1 MGQGCKSRRGMGRST
16 GHRDKDTS
24 GVIVREMQLLF
35 SGRADGTER
44 RTARFASF
52 KLVGACSAAAT
63 WNAESRWQRSERLS
77 GGAWR
82 PCVPVRAP

>member
-24 GVIVREMQLLF
+24 GVIVREMQLQLHLLF

-63 WNAESRWQRSERLS
+63 WNAESR
-77 GGAWR
+77 
-82 PCVPVRAP
+82 